1 MAVSILDVCIG
12 KYYSFSA
19 PDAVMFSNVSGLV
32 IDKTQNELT
41 LKTDAGE
48 LQTMTIQPWVVAEEV
63 QTRNSQEI
71 ESQLD
76 IIRQR
81 FQEIAQHGIAVC
93 TNENEAVDG
102 IEEKREFEATGYYLH
117 NGFPHKVFNTIP
129 YVLNRDEDNPVA
141 FQLLLY
147 ALDYCVSFPE
157 LYPNAYMPY
166 FPNQLELFSEDNIA
180 VLRRVARVIR
190 SALVR
195 ANYQE
200 GTDLRF
206 TGVITTFTGDHG
218 WINVNDK
225 LSLRFSKDSIL
236 DNRLIEILKLGMPVV
251 GWTEVTFTICRT
263 QSGYYACRV
272 RPTEL
277 AISVAKQLGCDISG
291 ESSLPDN
298 FEDSPICGRNSLPQS
313 LQDALL
319 YIENKDMFT
328 PRKTMCGEVITCIE
342 DTDDRSKYVGQILA
356 NGNIYNFHYYQVCDE
371 SVAAAWREKQL
382 VGKSVFFE
390 PAFNFT
396 KNLVSL
402 SADYVRYNSFTTE
415 IPKAD
420 CEDLAWGVCVYDRN
434 ELESFVQLD
443 NVNRE
448 FVPLQPWLPI
458 YDEFLGNGTVG
469 RINPHSTRQRGWIHL
484 TNGFRYGFFYSQ
496 IQDRLLYVLLNSA
509 LRESIDWSKVDIC
522 FTPKKANGVGV
533 ADNVILTMKSRLE
546 LSKRF
551 GLEGPVMPLSE
562 KMVFTRRTAFVPIDA
577 NTAKLPDLESSEE
590 IIAEI
595 TDYNQ
600 VQKRI
605 KLTQK
610 PSTTMEAYN
619 LRFEWIKDSVLIEAL
634 NNNRWRDISVSY
646 KKRIS
651 MDGKYYPYDLKLT
664 TLCREKLEAQLNSK
678 AVEPIK
684 KAEPISEQRTVQIP
698 QPQIKRELGIL
709 LPTKREATGG
719 YIGKEYYT
727 KACGMQQFP
736 SGVASYDKR
745 LLSFEPEF
753 QYVYVVSYTY
763 NAQQAGNVKYALS
776 VDYYAKY
783 EYSSLGKIIIR
794 ADGIVEVTSLLAVT
808 ADKYLR
814 RDVSIILKTGDSV
827 DGVVEFF
834 DKNSFSVMTSDEDN
848 ARIDFDT
855 IERVYI
861 FGEIRPYFAVNGTGR
876 IDQYFFFHINNMA
889 LSAEAAQITDGVQ
902 VKFTLRG
909 VKRDNGLE
917 AADIQIAPD
926 DYLDVFVVGKS
937 DTGEYRVVNVSD
949 YGVKYGAE
957 EQSVQIKNAPG
968 MLNHEYCDYKVRLRK
983 KRTETKWNWTT
994 DGITRPKLWYG
1005 YLTSLE
1011 NQIAVVKNELQ
1022 HKTNQAGVEF
1032 KCTELVRYLENNGVN
1047 GVVDTNR
1054 YDYTIMYTLAKQLD
1068 GSMLIH
1074 ITKVYGRELK
1084 RRFGVLHMYTS
1095 NGSYGFIVAD
1105 EDADIP
1111 NEVRR
1116 QQNIDYYCTL
1126 ETMQN
1131 PPSSISTRYNRYY
1144 VAFVGETM
1152 FSGRRKATKVEFIKI
1167 SPLAMRTHPNAT
1179 ESENLRHNQ
1188 DIEEEYETETS
1199 IVELNE
1205 ILPSDPSGCKML
1217 YGILRAYSPKFTE
1230 VRIFD
1235 NYIPA
1240 NSLEDGQVKPPIA
1253 IAGPGLVFN
1262 CEEIKTSKFVYLIRF
1277 AIKDDSQKM
1286 PYSLDENV
1294 EIEVIQAFLRGST
1307 KLLEINGGCLKIEKR
1322 VPKKERKND
1331 SNVMQVDGNEIIDYQ
1346 SGEILYIENKTGS
1359 DSYIAEYVKTNFDG
1373 TIFTSRGGVD
1383 ARTQRVYRFGIITD
1397 FDEVFTHGIMNHC
1410 CRVDLSTMEN
1420 KAYNMLK
1427 TLKRQMVVMYVY
1439 ERGQI
1444 ISIVRCDNG
1453 VMNLVPWDEGRVHR
1467 YVEDQ
1472 ENKARYIDI
1481 DVGGKMA
1488 THYLSTMSD
1497 GYVCKRI
1504 KQNLIEDDHVYA
1516 KLISLPIKRNN
1527 GVEMVSI
1534 ALDVHCLAEE
1544 DTLIEYDQA
1553 NNRYLAVRNPTYK
1566 IELEGS
1572 ETLLREYV
1580 GKNVEVVFTRD
1591 EKRLAAHIAAIGIN
1605 GDEDDETELLI
1616 DALPQTVFET
1626 SLARMLERRIDIGV
1640 YPVDLTPAIFRSI
1653 RRSGLKASEQNW
1665 HLALLT
1671 KNVHGV
1677 DEEFQY
1683 ERGRERNSTYYMSVG
1698 IMKRLAEIFEYQE
1711 QNLDEYFYYAN
1722 TLAQVS
1728 HIESKYALNL
1738 YRVFQIDYC
1747 SLGEIRKFETSMS
1760 SDRAFREG
1768 DFQNRLMALF
1778 KKETPKES
1786 LVPHMLQLDDL
1797 RREYLVHQIV
1807 PKCYQLAGQ
1816 LELWCQSNGIIT
1828 ETRDVDSLL
1837 RIIKEKYRRTKS
1849 SVLSDL
1855 LALDWVAAIQRGEIS
1870 DFMKYMC
1877 ETDRA
1882 RFAKFVEE
1890 CKVVSAVVNKALR
1903 EEFSASEASLKEA
1916 YREVIALKVS
1926 IETHPSLEAVELLYN
1941 TGRLDEL
1948 LDMIQSRLN
1957 KLYTDERNTPRIQV
1971 EVNEYSI
1978 DYNTTM
1984 LLVVSNESGS
1994 QQTAK
1999 DVTLSLLKYTDD
2011 DRIDI
2016 TSTPLIQGTSQR
2028 LCTLRPGE
2036 KVVYEA
2042 NISIDCDYPKGEKVY
2057 IGWSVDYKR
2066 DGSFDNGVTNTVTSN
2081 VDGEINLQLQQEDE
2095 RIDKTRAVN
2104 VYENKHKGALTD
2116 SRMFFGR
2123 GDEMTEIKNFILEED
2138 RFVSGRIVIVYG
2150 QKKCG
2155 KTSLIHQIMNEL
2167 RARGNGQQKALLIY
2181 IGEFFGEV
2189 RAIEPDKFYPE
2200 LYTMILQYIES
2211 AAWEDAELGELL
2223 MEKDL
2228 EVPDLPNYPE
2238 NDRPAVFRRYIM
2250 RLIRAIKEEYQIV
2263 LVMDEF
2269 TGWCTEIEKYHKTR
2283 PEVLNSLLFVK
2294 TLSELGFVQIII
2306 GHANM
2311 EHALTS
2317 LGAYNK
2323 IGQFAKKINLSALK
2337 ETDAK
2342 EMILAPMVKQFGFS
2356 KPYGPY
2362 ATPLGRM
2369 ALDRILDMSGRSP
2382 FVLMRLC
2389 DSIFRWYK
2397 ESLNPQITDIDIREI
2412 VIQELS
2418 GNVKW
2423 PLSEFNFLLE
2433 ESGDNQ
2439 SSDEQRP
2446 SFKYL
2451 KEIALHY
2458 DSSTNDCDAN
2468 VCSREIGFD
2477 EAGEVRSG
2485 AIGTLR
2491 DSEKANEEVR
2501 DMLVARHVISH
2512 EKNRVKIHVG
2522 LFKEYILRRY
2532 GNNR

>member
-19 PDAVMFSNVSGLV
+19 PDAVMFSDVSGLV

-48 LQTMTIQPWVVAEEV
+48 LQTMTIQPWIVAEEV

-71 ESQLD
+71 ESQLA

-81 FQEIAQHGIAVC
+81 FQEIAQHEIVVY

-147 ALDYCVSFPE
+147 ALDYCISFPE

-166 FPNQLELFSEDNIA
+166 FPNQFELFSEENIA

-277 AISVAKQLGCDISG
+277 AISVAKQLGCDISV

-328 PRKTMCGEVITCIE
+328 PRKTMCGEVIACIE

-371 SVAAAWREKQL
+371 SVATAWREKQL
-382 VGKSVFFE
+382 VGKKVVFE

-396 KNLVSL
+396 KNFVSL
-402 SADYVRYNSFTTE
+402 SADYVRYYSFTTE

-434 ELESFVQLD
+434 ELESFVQLN

-509 LRESIDWSKVDIC
+509 LRESIDWSKVDIW
-522 FTPKKANGVGV
+522 FTPKKANGIGV

-595 TDYNQ
+595 TDYNPA
-600 VQKRI
+600 QKRI

-610 PSTTMEAYN
+610 PSTAMEAYN
-619 LRFEWIKDSVLIEAL
+619 LRFEWIEDSVLIEVL
-634 NNNRWRDISVSY
+634 NSNRWRDISVSY

-745 LLSFEPEF
+745 LLSFKPEF
-753 QYVYVVSYTY
+753 QYAYVVSYTY
-763 NAQQAGNVKYALS
+763 NAQQAGTVKYALS

-827 DGVVEFF
+827 DGVVESF
-834 DKNSFSVMTSDEDN
+834 DKNSFSIMTSDEAN
-848 ARIDFDT
+848 ALINFDT
-855 IERVYI
+855 IEKVYI

-902 VKFTLRG
+902 VKYTLRG

-949 YGVKYGAE
+949 YGVKYCAE
-957 EQSVQIKNAPG
+957 EQSLQIKNAPG

-1011 NQIAVVKNELQ
+1011 NQIAVVKNEMQ

-1167 SPLAMRTHPNAT
+1167 SPLAMRTQPNAT
-1179 ESENLRHNQ
+1179 ESKNLRRNQ

-1199 IVELNE
+1199 IVKLNE

-1294 EIEVIQAFLRGST
+1294 EIEVLQAFLRGST

-1359 DSYIAEYVKTNFDG
+1359 NSYIAEYVKTNFDG

-1397 FDEVFTHGIMNHC
+1397 FDEGFTHGIMNHC

-1420 KAYNMLK
+1420 KAYNMLR

-1580 GKNVEVVFTRD
+1580 GKKVEVVFTRD

-1605 GDEDDETELLI
+1605 DDETELLI
-1616 DALPQTVFET
+1616 GALPQTVFET
-1626 SLARMLERRIDIGV
+1626 SLARMLERRIDIGT
-1640 YPVDLTPAIFRSI
+1640 YPVGLTPAIFRSI
-1653 RRSGLKASEQNW
+1653 RSSGLKTSEQNW
-1665 HLALLT
+1665 HLALLA
-1671 KNVHGV
+1671 KKVHGV
-1677 DEEFQY
+1677 DERFRY
-1683 ERGRERNSTYYMSVG
+1683 EGKLRRTSSTYMLMG
-1698 IMKRLAEIFEYQE
+1698 ITSRLTEIFEDNEQE
-1711 QNLDEYFYYAN
+1711 PDEYFYYAN

-1728 HIESKYALNL
+1728 HTESKYALNL
-1738 YRVFQIDYC
+1738 YRVFQVDYC
-1747 SLGEIRKFETSMS
+1747 TLGEIRNFETSMS
-1760 SDRAFREG
+1760 SDRAFRES
-1768 DFQNRLMALF
+1768 DFQNRLVTLF
-1778 KKETPKES
+1778 KKEPLRGS
-1786 LVPHMLQLDDL
+1786 LVAHLLQLDDL
-1797 RREYLVHQIV
+1797 KREYLVQQIV
-1807 PKCYQLAGQ
+1807 PKCHQLAGQ
-1816 LELWCQSNGIIT
+1816 LGVWCQRNGIST
-1828 ETRDVDSLL
+1828 EARDVDSLL

-1855 LALDWVAAIQRGEIS
+1855 LALDWVVAIQRGEIN
-1870 DFMKYMC
+1870 DFMMYMC

-1890 CKVVSAVVNKALR
+1890 CKVVSAVVNKAPR
-1903 EEFSASEASLKEA
+1903 EEFFASEASLKEA
-1916 YREVIALKVS
+1916 YKEVTALKVS

-1957 KLYTDERNTPRIQV
+1957 KLYTDERNIPRIQV

-2016 TSTPLIQGTSQR
+2016 TSTPVIQGTSQMT
-2028 LCTLRPGE
+2028 CTLRPGE

-2042 NISIDCDYPKGEKVY
+2042 NISIDYDYPKGEKVY

-2066 DGSFDNGVTNTVTSN
+2066 DGSFENGVTNTITSN

-2095 RIDKTRAVN
+2095 KIDKTRAVN
-2104 VYENKHKGALTD
+2104 EYANKDKVALMD
-2116 SRMFFGR
+2116 SKMFFGR
-2123 GDEMTEIKNFILEED
+2123 EDEKKEIIEFILEED
-2138 RFVSGRIVIVYG
+2138 CFVSGRIVIVYG

-2167 RARGNGQQKALLIY
+2167 RARGNGQQKALLMY
-2181 IGEFFGEV
+2181 IGEFQGEIGT
-2189 RAIEPDKFYPE
+2189 IEPERFYPV
-2200 LYTMILQYIES
+2200 LYTKILQLIEG
-2211 AAWEDAELGELL
+2211 AACEDEELGELL
-2223 MEKDL
+2223 MEDEL
-2228 EVPDLPNYPE
+2228 QVPDMISYVE
-2238 NDRPAVFRRYIM
+2238 SDRPAVFNRYIM
-2250 RLIRAIKEEYQIV
+2250 RFLRTVKDRYQIV

-2269 TGWCTEIEKYHKTR
+2269 TGWCAEIERNYRNR

-2294 TLSELGFVQIII
+2294 ILSDLGFVQIII

-2323 IGQFAKKINLSALK
+2323 IGQFARKINLSALK
-2337 ETDAK
+2337 KEDA
-2342 EMILAPMVKQFGFS
+2342 EDMIRVPMVRQFGFCNGS
-2356 KPYGPY
+2356 FGPY
-2362 ATPLGRM
+2362 STPLGKI

-2397 ESLNPQITDIDIREI
+2397 DSPYAQITDKDIREI
-2412 VIQELS
+2412 VNRELS
-2418 GNVKW
+2418 DGTKW
-2423 PLSEFNFLLE
+2423 SLAEFNFLLE
-2433 ESGDNQ
+2433 ESGDEQ

-2446 SFKYL
+2446 SYKYL
-2451 KEIALHY
+2451 KEVALHY
-2458 DSSTNDCDAN
+2458 DSSTNNCDAN
-2468 VCSREIGFD
+2468 VCSKEIGFD
-2477 EAGEVRSG
+2477 EAGRVKSG
-2485 AIGTLR
+2485 AVGTLMDEER
-2491 DSEKANEEVR
+2491 ANEEVR

-2512 EKNRVKIHVG
+2512 ENNRIKIHVG
-2522 LFKEYILRRY
+2522 LFREYILRRY
-2532 GNNR
+2532 GHNI